1 VRHWRPTPRRWRR
14 TRGSVLGYWILQ
26 IAGWLFVFY
35 AQASGEVIFAQVS
48 WSRSSTLWGAVC
60 VAGFA
65 LTHGLR
71 ALIRRRRWLAL
82 PPAALGV
89 RIVPATLAIALLTFA
104 LALAVSQAV
113 FGDPVAPI
121 TQAFY
126 QRLDHA
132 GRLRNEAVFFMIV
145 FGAWIAAYLAITMQR
160 QRYRAEIR
168 QAQLGEALRAAEL
181 RLLKSQLNPHFLFNA
196 LNGLRSLI
204 ADEPDRARD
213 AVTHLARTLRYTL
226 ASSDEDR
233 VTLERELEMVDDY
246 LALESM
252 RLAERLRVE
261 RDIDPA
267 ARGTRVPSMLLQT
280 LVENA
285 IKHGVAALKEGG
297 TLRLSARVD
306 AGVLV
311 MRVDNPRPMEPAPA
325 SDPGVGLRNATERL
339 RLLYGDEAS
348 LRLDLSTPGQA
359 TAIVKLPA

>member
-1 VRHWRPTPRRWRR
+1 
-14 TRGSVLGYWILQ
+14 
-26 IAGWLFVFY
+26 
-35 AQASGEVIFAQVS
+35 VS
-48 WSRSSTLWGAVC
+48 WNRSAPLWAGVC
-60 VAGFA
+60 VAGFG

-71 ALIRRRRWLAL
+71 ALIRRRGWLAL
-82 PPAALGV
+82 PPAALGI
-89 RIVPATLAIALLTFA
+89 RIVPATLAIALLACGVA
-104 LALAVSQAV
+104 LALSQAI

-121 TQAFY
+121 TQVFY

-132 GRLRNEAVFFMIV
+132 GQLRNEAVLFVII

-204 ADEPDRARD
+204 ADEPERARD
-213 AVTHLARTLRYTL
+213 AVTHLARTLRYTF
-226 ASSDEDR
+226 ASGDEDL

-285 IKHGVAALKEGG
+285 IKHGIAELKTGG
-297 TLRLSARVD
+297 ALRLTARIE
-306 AGVLV
+306 AAELFL
-311 MRVDNPRPMEPAPA
+311 RVENPRPAEPATTSSA
-325 SDPGVGLRNATERL
+325 TGVGLRNATERL
-339 RLLYGDEAS
+339 RLLFGDNAT
-348 LRLDLSTPGQA
+348 LRLDLATPGYA
-359 TAIVKLPA
+359 SAVVRLPA

>member
-1 VRHWRPTPRRWRR
+1 
-14 TRGSVLGYWILQ
+14 
-26 IAGWLFVFY
+26 
-35 AQASGEVIFAQVS
+35 
-48 WSRSSTLWGAVC
+48 VC

-71 ALIRRRRWLAL
+71 ALIRRRGWLAL
-82 PPAALGV
+82 PPAPLGI
-89 RIVPATLAIALLTFA
+89 RIVLATLLIAMITYGLA
-104 LALAVSQAV
+104 LALSQAI
-113 FGDPVAPI
+113 FDNPVAPI

-126 QRLDHA
+126 QRLNPS
-132 GRLRNEAVFFMIV
+132 GQLRNEAVFFVIV
-145 FGAWIAAYLAITMQR
+145 YAAWIAAYLAITMQR

-226 ASSDEDR
+226 ASSDEDL

-261 RDIDPA
+261 RAIDPQ

-285 IKHGVAALKEGG
+285 IKHGIAALKPGG
-297 TLRLSARVD
+297 TLRMSARVENREL
-306 AGVLV
+306 VL
-311 MRVDNPRPMEPAPA
+311 RVDNPRPTGAAPA

-339 RLLYGDEAS
+339 RLLYGDKAS
-348 LRLDLSTPGQA
+348 LKLDLSAPGA
-359 TAIVKLPA
+359 ASAVVRLPA